1 MTLCPMSRS
10 GIVDKQITKL
20 LGKESK
26 DMWRM
31 AWNKIINISEIIK
44 KTTIDQI
51 KRKEYPTKIADYTG
65 DILLVGINYD
75 KESKQHTCKIES
87 NYSIGN
93 VWILLKKAKSII
105 FFLLLFCLFQK
116 NI

>member
-20 LGKESK
+20 LGTESK

-87 NYSIGN
+87 YYSIGN